1 MRGTNKWLVLV
12 ATIFGTFLSALD
24 GTIVTVALPKMQAV
38 FGANLHT
45 IQWVVTGYTLALGV
59 SIPLSGW
66 AADRFGIKKVYIGAL
81 AAFMAGSVLC
91 GLAPD
96 ATTLILFRVLQ
107 GLGGG
112 PLLPLSFALL
122 FAAFPPEE
130 SGLAS
135 GLFGV
140 PVLFAPAI
148 GPTLGGY
155 LVQYLSWRLIF
166 FVNVPIVLLGIALSA
181 LWLRERADRPHAR
194 FDLLGFGLIAG
205 GAVSLL
211 YALGNAANDGWGAG
225 NIVGGIALGLALLVA
240 FVPVELRAREP
251 LLELRLFRDPAF
263 GAAALVQWL
272 TFAALFTTTI
282 LLSLYFQNLRGL
294 QPFDTGKL
302 LLWQAAVTF
311 LATPLAGAVLNRSG
325 PRPLLV
331 VGMILLVA
339 TSWWIAG
346 LATTTSDYT
355 LFILPLMLRGV
366 GLGCTIAPA
375 ITAVLGRVAE
385 RALPRASALTN
396 VVNQI
401 VISLAIAVVVTVVQR
416 GEAGHQER
424 LAEGARLS
432 NPAFAA
438 AVRGLTALYHHS
450 GLGGASA
457 QRGAI
462 ATLYGQLVRVATA
475 EAFTD
480 AFLVTLAIAALGVVL
495 ALFVRRPLRTGVGVA
510 A

>member
-1 MRGTNKWLVLV
+1 
-12 ATIFGTFLSALD
+12 
-24 GTIVTVALPKMQAV
+24 
-38 FGANLHT
+38 
-45 IQWVVTGYTLALGV
+45 
-59 SIPLSGW
+59 
-66 AADRFGIKKVYIGAL
+66 
-81 AAFMAGSVLC
+81 
-91 GLAPD
+91 
-96 ATTLILFRVLQ
+96 
-107 GLGGG
+107 
-112 PLLPLSFALL
+112 
-122 FAAFPPEE
+122 
-130 SGLAS
+130 
-135 GLFGV
+135 
-140 PVLFAPAI
+140 
-148 GPTLGGY
+148 
-155 LVQYLSWRLIF
+155 
-166 FVNVPIVLLGIALSA
+166 
-181 LWLRERADRPHAR
+181 
-194 FDLLGFGLIAG
+194 
-205 GAVSLL
+205 VSLL

-311 LATPLAGAVLNRSG
+311 LATPLAGAVLNRIG

-331 VGMILLVA
+331 VGMILLVT

-346 LATTTSDYT
+346 LATTTSGYGS
-355 LFILPLMLRGV
+355 FILPLMLRGV
-366 GLGCTIAPA
+366 GLGFTIAPA
-375 ITAVLGRVAE
+375 ITAVLGRVGE
-385 RALPRASALTN
+385 RDLPRASALTN

-401 VISLAIAVVVTVVQR
+401 VISLAIAAVVTVVQR

-438 AVRGLTALYHHS
+438 AVRGLSALYEHG
-450 GLGGASA
+450 GLGGADA

-462 ATLYGQLVRVATA
+462 GVLYGQLVRVATA

-495 ALFVRRPLRTGVGVA
+495 ALFVRRPLRTGVGA
-510 A
+510 AA